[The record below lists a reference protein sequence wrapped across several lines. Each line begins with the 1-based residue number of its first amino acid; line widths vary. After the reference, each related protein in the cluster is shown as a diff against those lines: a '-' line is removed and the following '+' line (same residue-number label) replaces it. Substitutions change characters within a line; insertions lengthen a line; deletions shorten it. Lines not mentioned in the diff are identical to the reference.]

1 MQTRFVFVKTGSV
14 TERIIEVL
22 GLMLIGEGVVGAV
35 FPTRYSLFWKIGPQ
49 WMRKTVTALA
59 ERPKT
64 TRLLCAAEIAAGL
77 WIAARE
83 LRRS

>member
-1 MQTRFVFVKTGSV
+1 MVFVRKESIA
-14 TERIIEVL
+14 ERSLEVL
-22 GLMLIGEGVVGAV
+22 GLMLIGEGVVGAI

-49 WMRKTVTALA
+49 WMRNTVTALA
-59 ERPKT
+59 ERAKT
-64 TRLLCAAEIAAGL
+64 TRLLCVAEIAAGL